1 MIKHVSRWF
10 FDQNQ
15 VPGEEFPT
23 TNEDLAGFWDM
34 VMLQVVQVNEL
45 FDQIEKLRSSHWQ
58 EVRSVSVHP
67 QTILD
72 SLKPLENN
80 FYSHENSVN
89 NVKPAELPT
98 RKYCSQSVTAK
109 RVRFDDKIFVR
120 EEKPIANYVK
130 KDSSVSQIQF
140 PLETRLCNDVF
151 QGLKFAQNLEKR
163 GNYYEDY
170 EDLDYDPFVCE
181 SLTEMRSME
190 NDNIPLNP
198 CTSYVINYVKSLQ
211 PDLKSFYFENVT
223 PPYNLYP
230 GNDFLDKDFSQRKF
244 EVIYKKHSAELKQKK
259 DNYSC
264 DKAQSNSFAKNRQN
278 DVQEKKSN
286 TNSNTGGKNV
296 SQFHKKSVAED
307 KKLENIRPKAKSCS
321 PVGRIL
327 NNETNRRARSHTPEV
342 KPQKSN
348 LIKSRSGD
356 VQKPCNLKSIVTR
369 KREEKVSIPS
379 KSDKFPYKSF
389 SPRKENIK
397 NVEHS
402 VIPFP
407 NDIKELSKTRK
418 NNSCSSGDCKTEKI
432 LTNDKVKDKTSKL
445 CAVNILHGKLEK
457 NFLAINKK
465 NVKKINHSKK
475 KCNFSIVRDMW
486 SNLDIVENK
495 CKSQS
500 KLNACMEN
508 CIFFGIWKVKKELED
523 SKKEKIKERVK
534 GLSKRMERKSRKE
547 QIKELPKKI
556 EQESRKEQMKQLHKM
571 MKQEVEI
578 SSETS
583 DNIAWRLS
591 DSRPFIPLSQET
603 LRQLRQVYNIE
614 HHLNLSANLNK
625 SEKLERMKVY
635 DKKRKE
641 NGKFQED
648 EFIKK
653 CTSIASNSLYD
664 TSDDNIPDPASS
676 VNLQDDVKTKIE
688 ILNPISEV
696 VNSIPK
702 NRDFSIQCLISNL
715 TANAIETKNESTFF
729 ANNITDN
736 NISKLSKKDENNTNN
751 VTDNIPKLSKKDDE
765 IHDINNRT
773 NDITKLLNKN
783 DEIQDMNN
791 DTNDIPRLSK
801 KNDEIQNFLSTL
813 MSSLSA
819 DIVSKVANRNT
830 SKLKNNLNVK
840 KLSYGLLTKN
850 IKSSNVNANVV
861 MDISQ
866 HVHSDFL
873 IRPLFDQKNVK
884 NIKSIDLNSYL
895 PLKKG
900 FHVNPY
906 FEELKYMQLF
916 PDNIEIHSSSPNAKN
931 FLRMR
936 HIYTF
941 LKSNRTLC
949 RLSLYLYVYGI
960 LSLVLIFLKIGCYI
974 LNPGV
979 LYNFF

>member
-1 MIKHVSRWF
+1 MTRRLKRLSI
-10 FDQNQ
+10 QNQ

-45 FDQIEKLRSSHWQ
+45 FDQIEKLRSSQWQ

-67 QTILD
+67 QTID

-98 RKYCSQSVTAK
+98 RTYCSQSVTAK

-120 EEKPIANYVK
+120 EEKPNYVK

-140 PLETRLCNDVF
+140 PLETRLCDDVF
-151 QGLKFAQNLEKR
+151 QGLNFPQNLEKH

-170 EDLDYDPFVCE
+170 DLDYENDPFLCE
-181 SLTEMRSME
+181 NLNEIKSME
-190 NDNIPLNP
+190 NDSIPLNP

-211 PDLKSFYFENVT
+211 PDVNSFYFENVT
-223 PPYNLYP
+223 PSYDKYNLYSDD
-230 GNDFLDKDFSQRKF
+230 DFLEKDFSRKF
-244 EVIYKKHSAELKQKK
+244 EVIYKKQNDEFKQKK
-259 DNYSC
+259 DNYYF
-264 DKAQSNSFAKNRQN
+264 DKAQNNSFTKNRQS

-286 TNSNTGGKNV
+286 THSGGKNI
-296 SQFHKKSVAED
+296 SQFHKKSIVED
-307 KKLENIRPKAKSCS
+307 KKLESIRPKAKSCS

-327 NNETNRRARSHTPEV
+327 NNETNRRARSHTPEI
-342 KPQKSN
+342 KPQKNN
-348 LIKSRSGD
+348 LIKPRSGD
-356 VQKPCNLKSIVTR
+356 AQKPCNLKSIVTR

-379 KSDKFPYKSF
+379 KNDKFPYKSF
-389 SPRKENIK
+389 SHQRKENVK
-397 NVEHS
+397 NVVS
-402 VIPFP
+402 LP

-418 NNSCSSGDCKTEKI
+418 NNLSADNQKTEKI
-432 LTNDKVKDKTSKL
+432 INDKVDKDNTNKL
-445 CAVNILHGKLEK
+445 CAINILHGKLEK

-465 NVKKINHSKK
+465 NVKKINHNCKK
-475 KCNFSIVRDMW
+475 KFNFSIVRDIW
-486 SNLDIVENK
+486 SNLDVTENK
-495 CKSQS
+495 YKSQS
-500 KLNACMEN
+500 KLNTSTEN
-508 CIFFGIWKVKKELED
+508 CTYCGIWKIKKDLED
-523 SKKEKIKERVK
+523 SKKEKVKERTKVSPK
-534 GLSKRMERKSRKE
+534 KFERESRKE

-556 EQESRKEQMKQLHKM
+556 EQESKKEQVKQLHKM
-571 MKQEVEI
+571 VKGEAEV

-583 DNIAWRLS
+583 NNIAWRLS
-591 DSRPFIPLSQET
+591 DSKPFIPLSQET

-614 HHLNLSANLNK
+614 HHLNISANLNK

-648 EFIKK
+648 ELVRNN
-653 CTSIASNSLYD
+653 SITSNSLYD
-664 TSDDNIPDPASS
+664 TSEDNIPNASF
-676 VNLQDDVKTKIE
+676 VNLQDDLKTKVE
-688 ILNPISEV
+688 ISNPISEV
-696 VNSIPK
+696 INSIPK
-702 NRDFSIQCLISNL
+702 SRDFSIQCLISNL
-715 TANAIETKNESTFF
+715 TSNVVETKNESTFF

-736 NISKLSKKDENNTNN
+736 IPKLSKTDEIENKNN
-751 VTDNIPKLSKKDDE
+751 VTDNALKLSKKDDE
-765 IHDINNRT
+765 MQDINNVT
-773 NDITKLLNKN
+773 DNITKLLKKN
-783 DEIQDMNN
+783 DDMNN
-791 DTNDIPRLSK
+791 AANDIPKLSK

-819 DIVSKVANRNT
+819 DIVSKVANRNA
-830 SKLKNNLNVK
+830 SKLKNNLNIK
-840 KLSYGLLTKN
+840 KLSYGLITKN
-850 IKSSNVNANVV
+850 IKSSDVDANVV

-866 HVHSDFL
+866 HVHSDFV
-873 IRPLFDQKNVK
+873 IRPLFNQKNGK
-884 NIKSIDLNSYL
+884 NIKSINLNNYL

-900 FHVNPY
+900 FHANPY

-916 PDNIEIHSSSPNAKN
+916 PDNIEIHSNSPNAKN

-974 LNPGV
+974 LNPNV